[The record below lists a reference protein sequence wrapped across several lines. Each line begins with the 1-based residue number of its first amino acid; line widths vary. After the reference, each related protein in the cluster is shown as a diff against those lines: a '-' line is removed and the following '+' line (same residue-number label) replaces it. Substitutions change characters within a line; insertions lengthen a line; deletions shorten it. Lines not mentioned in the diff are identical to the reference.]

1 MPSEE
6 MTVGIE
12 QAIDEMMTGDTAAE
26 IKTEETATGESTE
39 ESTNV
44 STDESDDGQIT
55 DREAGEGVRGTTEES
70 TGDEAD
76 TGTGEGT
83 SEGAGDVGGAE
94 VDSVAASSTLASPI
108 SDQLLARAVNIG
120 FSLADARTAESEES
134 LERIVSS
141 LEDAQAA
148 ITEADTTTES
158 EDPFADLPKLD
169 PEVYEPEVIK
179 SFEQLKDVI
188 KQQAEKLQDIEG
200 RQEQQAQAT
209 QEARA
214 AEVEQWFDGRVSA
227 LGEDFVE
234 ALGSGSFSSL
244 DHASPQYAK
253 RSAIA
258 DQVGVLL
265 AGYQAQGMQPPSDNE
280 LFDAAVRLVLPGE
293 HQKISERKLESNL
306 KKRAG
311 QHLNRAS
318 SKKAVVSQTPEEYAV
333 GELGRKFNIP
343 E

>member
-26 IKTEETATGESTE
+26 TKTEETATGESTE
-39 ESTNV
+39 ESANV

-55 DREAGEGVRGTTEES
+55 DREAGEGVRGTTEE
-70 TGDEAD
+70 GADDEAD

-94 VDSVAASSTLASPI
+94 VDSVAASSTLAAPI

-214 AEVEQWFDGRVSA
+214 AEIEQWFDGRVSA
-227 LGEDFVE
+227 LGEDF
-234 ALGSGSFSSL
+234 
-244 DHASPQYAK
+244 
-253 RSAIA
+253 
-258 DQVGVLL
+258 
-265 AGYQAQGMQPPSDNE
+265 
-280 LFDAAVRLVLPGE
+280 RLVLPCE

-333 GELGRKFNIP
+333 AELGRQFDIP